1 MFTHEESSTLLD
13 STMDVLESDLGSLTP
28 ESGTSVIDQWLAQ
41 LNKAENTKDIT
52 STLEQIKVQAETNP
66 ANTGELA
73 KLLDTLAT
81 QTVEFSTMMGPEG
94 DIATRL
100 EALSAALRSIAGQL
114 GNQ

>member
-13 STMDVLESDLGSLTP
+13 STMDVLDSELASLTP
-28 ESGTSVIDQWLAQ
+28 ESGTGIIDQWLAQ

-52 STLEQIKVQAETNP
+52 STLEQIKAQADKNP
-66 ANTGELA
+66 VNTGELVQ
-73 KLLDTLAT
+73 LLETLST
-81 QTVEFSTMMGPEG
+81 QTAEFSTKMGPEG

-100 EALSAALRSIAGQL
+100 DALSSALRSLAGQM

>member
-13 STMDVLESDLGSLTP
+13 STMDVLEGDLASITP
-28 ESGTSVIDQWLAQ
+28 ESGTGIIDQWLAQ

-52 STLEQIKVQAETNP
+52 STLEQIKALTEKNP
-66 ANTGELA
+66 ADTGALVQ
-73 KLLDTLAT
+73 LLETLST
-81 QTVEFSTMMGPEG
+81 QTAEFSTKMGPEG

-100 EALSAALRSIAGQL
+100 EALSSALRLLAGQV

>member
-13 STMDVLESDLGSLTP
+13 STMDVLESDPGSINP
-28 ESGTSVIDQWLAQ
+28 ESGTGIIDQWLAQ

-52 STLEQIKVQAETNP
+52 STLEQVKAQAEANP
-66 ANTGELA
+66 VNTDELA
-73 KLLDTLAT
+73 KLLETLAM

-94 DIATRL
+94 DMATRL
-100 EALSAALRSIAGQL
+100 DALSAALRSMAGQL